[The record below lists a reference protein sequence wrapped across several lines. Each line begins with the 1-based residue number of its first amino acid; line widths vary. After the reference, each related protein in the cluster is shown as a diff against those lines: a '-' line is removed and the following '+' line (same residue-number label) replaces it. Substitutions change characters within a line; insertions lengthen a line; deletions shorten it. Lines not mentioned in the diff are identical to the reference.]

1 MKQRNKGV
9 FVLWNDFQLS
19 GFWIYK
25 EVPDILVISKK
36 WAERRGDGMDAQIV
50 GQRIKA
56 AREAR
61 GLTQEAL
68 AAMVD
73 LSPTH
78 ISVIERGLKTP
89 NLDSFVAIANALGVS
104 ADALLVDV
112 VDHVEES
119 IACELSTQIS
129 RLPLRER
136 SKILNA
142 IRILIEE

>member
-1 MKQRNKGV
+1 MSGRPNIL
-9 FVLWNDFQLS
+9 FVLTDDQGAWAMGCS
-19 GFWIYK
+19 GNS
-25 EVPDILVISKK
+25 E
-36 WAERRGDGMDAQIV
+36 
-50 GQRIKA
+50 
-56 AREAR
+56 
-61 GLTQEAL
+61 
-68 AAMVD
+68 
-73 LSPTH
+73 
-78 ISVIERGLKTP
+78 LKTP

-129 RLPLRER
+129 RLSLRER

>member
-1 MKQRNKGV
+1 
-9 FVLWNDFQLS
+9 
-19 GFWIYK
+19 
-25 EVPDILVISKK
+25 
-36 WAERRGDGMDAQIV
+36 MDAQIV

-112 VDHVEES
+112 VES